1 MEKISNDYRENV
13 RVLDGL
19 LGVGRSCDMVSRDY
33 LIGGRR
39 ARLWVVDGF
48 GSDSILERMGAF
60 WLTLKPEN
68 VVGLTEMQDF
78 LDRYITFSESN
89 VTFDISD
96 AVTSVFLGK
105 SLLAVEGLAGVALV
119 DAKGYPSRSVHEP
132 PDGKVLRGSHDG
144 FVEAVVPNM
153 ALLRRRI
160 RDPHL
165 TMEGHKVGSRTHND
179 AVLCYLD
186 DKVDQDLLR
195 KLRGKLL
202 GLDVRS
208 LTMAQESLAE
218 AIRPKQWYNPFPKV
232 RYTERPD
239 AAAASIMEGSIVLM
253 VDNSPSVMILP
264 TGFFDFT
271 QESNDY
277 YFPPLVGTY
286 LRVLRVTVFLL
297 SLFITPA
304 WYLMV
309 SEPNR
314 LPGWLNFLSSPEP
327 VSLSLLSQ
335 LLVVE
340 FLIDVLK
347 LASLNTPDSLSNSFS
362 MLGALVLG
370 DFAVQAGWLGPEV
383 LVYMAFVSVA
393 GFAQPSYELGYAFKL
408 LRVALLLV
416 TAAFDVWGF
425 CLGVVGIFVLLCT
438 TKPLVGGKGISIH
451 WFPST
456 ARRCCGCWSGNLS
469 AGTIPESLSIEQ

>member
-68 VVGLTEMQDF
+68 VVVLTEMQDF

-89 VTFDISD
+89 VTFDVSD

-105 SLLAVEGLAGVALV
+105 SLLAVEGLAGVALM

-202 GLDVRS
+202 GLDIRS
-208 LTMAQESLAE
+208 LSMAQESLAE

-309 SEPNR
+309 SAPNR
-314 LPGWLNFLSSPEP
+314 LPGWLDFLSSPEP
-327 VSLSLLSQ
+327 ASLSLLSQ

-438 TKPLVGGKGISIH
+438 TKPLVGKGYLYPLVPFNGKALLRLLVREPISRDN
-451 WFPST
+451 T
-456 ARRCCGCWSGNLS
+456 
-469 AGTIPESLSIEQ
+469 

>member
-78 LDRYITFSESN
+78 LDQYITFSESN

-105 SLLAVEGLAGVALV
+105 SLLAVEGLAGVALM

-438 TKPLVGGKGISIH
+438 TKPLVGKGYLYPLVPFNGKALLRLLAREPISRDN
-451 WFPST
+451 T
-456 ARRCCGCWSGNLS
+456 
-469 AGTIPESLSIEQ
+469 

>member
-68 VVGLTEMQDF
+68 VMSLTEMQDF

-105 SLLAVEGLAGVALV
+105 SLLAVEGLAGVALM

-179 AVLCYLD
+179 AVLCYRD

-208 LTMAQESLAE
+208 LSMAQESLAE

-425 CLGVVGIFVLLCT
+425 CLGVVGIFILLCT
-438 TKPLVGGKGISIH
+438 TKPLVGKGYLYPLVPFNGKALLRLLVREPISRDN
-451 WFPST
+451 T
-456 ARRCCGCWSGNLS
+456 
-469 AGTIPESLSIEQ
+469 

>member
-105 SLLAVEGLAGVALV
+105 SLLAVEGLAGVALM

-208 LTMAQESLAE
+208 LSMAQESLAE

-264 TGFFDFT
+264 TSFFDFT

-438 TKPLVGGKGISIH
+438 TKPLVGKGYLYPLVPFNGKALLRLLVREPISRDN
-451 WFPST
+451 T
-456 ARRCCGCWSGNLS
+456 
-469 AGTIPESLSIEQ
+469 

>member
-105 SLLAVEGLAGVALV
+105 SLLAVEGLAGVALM

-186 DKVDQDLLR
+186 DRVDQDLLR

-416 TAAFDVWGF
+416 TAAFDIWGF
-425 CLGVVGIFVLLCT
+425 CLGVVGIFILLCT
-438 TKPLVGGKGISIH
+438 TKPLVGKGYLYPLVPFNGKALLRLLVREPISRDN
-451 WFPST
+451 T
-456 ARRCCGCWSGNLS
+456 
-469 AGTIPESLSIEQ
+469 

>member
-68 VVGLTEMQDF
+68 VGGLTEMQDF

-105 SLLAVEGLAGVALV
+105 SLLAVEGLAGVALM

-208 LTMAQESLAE
+208 LSMAQESLAE

-438 TKPLVGGKGISIH
+438 TKPLVGKGYLYPLVPFNGKALLRLLVREPISRDN
-451 WFPST
+451 T
-456 ARRCCGCWSGNLS
+456 
-469 AGTIPESLSIEQ
+469 

>member
-1 MEKISNDYRENV
+1 MEKISNDYRENI

-105 SLLAVEGLAGVALV
+105 SLLAVEGLAGVALM

-132 PDGKVLRGSHDG
+132 PDGKLLRGSHDG

-186 DKVDQDLLR
+186 DRVDQDLLR

-208 LTMAQESLAE
+208 LSMAQESLAE

-425 CLGVVGIFVLLCT
+425 CLGVVGIFILLCT
-438 TKPLVGGKGISIH
+438 TKPLVGKGYLYPLVPFNGKALLRLLVREPISRDN
-451 WFPST
+451 T
-456 ARRCCGCWSGNLS
+456 
-469 AGTIPESLSIEQ
+469 

>member
-68 VVGLTEMQDF
+68 VMSLTEMQDF

-105 SLLAVEGLAGVALV
+105 SLLAVEGLAGVALM

-208 LTMAQESLAE
+208 LSMAQESLAE

-416 TAAFDVWGF
+416 TAAFDVWGV
-425 CLGVVGIFVLLCT
+425 CLGVVGILILLCT
-438 TKPLVGGKGISIH
+438 TKPLVGKGYLYPLVPFNGKALLRLLVREPISRDN
-451 WFPST
+451 T
-456 ARRCCGCWSGNLS
+456 
-469 AGTIPESLSIEQ
+469 

>member
-105 SLLAVEGLAGVALV
+105 SLLAVEGLAGVALM

-425 CLGVVGIFVLLCT
+425 CLGGVGIFVLLCT
-438 TKPLVGGKGISIH
+438 TKPLVGKGYLYPLVPFNGKALLRLLVREPISRDN
-451 WFPST
+451 T
-456 ARRCCGCWSGNLS
+456 
-469 AGTIPESLSIEQ
+469 

>member
-105 SLLAVEGLAGVALV
+105 SLLAVEGLAGVALM

-208 LTMAQESLAE
+208 LSMAQESLAE

-264 TGFFDFT
+264 TSFFDFT

-277 YFPPLVGTY
+277 YFPPLIGTY
-286 LRVLRVTVFLL
+286 LRILRVTVFIL

-314 LPGWLNFLSSPEP
+314 LPAWLNFLSSPEP

-425 CLGVVGIFVLLCT
+425 CLGVVGIFILLCT
-438 TKPLVGGKGISIH
+438 TKPLVGKGYLYPLVPFNGKALLRLLVREPISRDN
-451 WFPST
+451 T
-456 ARRCCGCWSGNLS
+456 
-469 AGTIPESLSIEQ
+469 

>member
-1 MEKISNDYRENV
+1 MEKLTSNYAANAAE
-13 RVLDGL
+13 LDLL

-33 LIGGRR
+33 VIGGRR

-48 GSDSILERMGAF
+48 GSDSIIERMGAF
-60 WLTLKPEN
+60 WLTLKPEH
-68 VVGLTEMQDF
+68 VAGLTQMQEF
-78 LDRYITFSESN
+78 LDRFITFSESN
-89 VTFDISD
+89 VTFDVSD

-105 SLLAVEGLAGVALV
+105 SLLIMEGLSGAALM
-119 DAKGYPSRSVHEP
+119 DAKGYPSRGVDEP

-165 TMEGHKVGSRTHND
+165 TMEGHKVGSRSHND

-186 DKVDQDLLR
+186 DKVDQSLLR

-202 GLDVRS
+202 GLDIRS
-208 LTMAQESLAE
+208 LSMAQESLAE

-264 TGFFDFT
+264 TSFFDFT
-271 QESNDY
+271 QEANDF
-277 YFPPLVGTY
+277 YFPPLIGTY
-286 LRVLRVTVFLL
+286 LRILRVTVFLL

-309 SEPNR
+309 SVPDR
-314 LPGWLNFLSSPEP
+314 LPGWLDFLSSPEP

-425 CLGVVGIFVLLCT
+425 VLGVVGIFILLCT
-438 TKPLVGGKGISIH
+438 TKPLVGKGYLYPLIPFNGKALRRLLMREPISRDN
-451 WFPST
+451 T
-456 ARRCCGCWSGNLS
+456 
-469 AGTIPESLSIEQ
+469 

>member
-1 MEKISNDYRENV
+1 MEKVSNDYRENV

-105 SLLAVEGLAGVALV
+105 SLLAVEGLAGVALM

-186 DKVDQDLLR
+186 DRVDQDLLR

-208 LTMAQESLAE
+208 LSMAQESLAE

-438 TKPLVGGKGISIH
+438 TKPLVGKGYLYPLVPFNGKALLRLLVREPISRDN
-451 WFPST
+451 T
-456 ARRCCGCWSGNLS
+456 
-469 AGTIPESLSIEQ
+469 

>member
-105 SLLAVEGLAGVALV
+105 SLLAVEGLAGVALM

-253 VDNSPSVMILP
+253 VDKSPSVMILP

-438 TKPLVGGKGISIH
+438 TKPLVGKGYLYPLVPFNGKALLRLLVREPISRDN
-451 WFPST
+451 T
-456 ARRCCGCWSGNLS
+456 
-469 AGTIPESLSIEQ
+469 

>member
-105 SLLAVEGLAGVALV
+105 SLLAVEGLAGVALM

-208 LTMAQESLAE
+208 LSMAQESLAE

-425 CLGVVGIFVLLCT
+425 CLGVVGIFILLCT
-438 TKPLVGGKGISIH
+438 TKPLVRRGYLYPLVPFNGKALLRLLVREPISRDN
-451 WFPST
+451 T
-456 ARRCCGCWSGNLS
+456 
-469 AGTIPESLSIEQ
+469 

>member
-13 RVLDGL
+13 RMLDGL

-68 VVGLTEMQDF
+68 VMSLTEMQDF

-105 SLLAVEGLAGVALV
+105 SLLAVEGLAGVALM

-144 FVEAVVPNM
+144 FIEAVVPNM

-208 LTMAQESLAE
+208 LSMAQESLAE

-425 CLGVVGIFVLLCT
+425 CLGVVGIFILLCT
-438 TKPLVGGKGISIH
+438 TKPLVGKGYLYPLVPFNGKALLRLLVREPISRDN
-451 WFPST
+451 T
-456 ARRCCGCWSGNLS
+456 
-469 AGTIPESLSIEQ
+469 

>member
-68 VVGLTEMQDF
+68 VMSLTEMQDF

-105 SLLAVEGLAGVALV
+105 SLLAVEGLAGVALM

-186 DKVDQDLLR
+186 DRVDQDLLR

-208 LTMAQESLAE
+208 LSMAQESLAE

-314 LPGWLNFLSSPEP
+314 LPEWLNFLSSPEP

-425 CLGVVGIFVLLCT
+425 CLGVVGIFILLCT
-438 TKPLVGGKGISIH
+438 TKPLVGKGYLYPLVPFNGKALLRLLVREPISRDN
-451 WFPST
+451 T
-456 ARRCCGCWSGNLS
+456 
-469 AGTIPESLSIEQ
+469 

>member
-105 SLLAVEGLAGVALV
+105 SLLAVEGLAGVALM

-186 DKVDQDLLR
+186 DRVDQDLLR

-208 LTMAQESLAE
+208 LSMAQESLAE

-425 CLGVVGIFVLLCT
+425 VLGVVGIFVLLCT
-438 TKPLVGGKGISIH
+438 TKPLVGKGYLYPLVPFNGKALLRLLVREPISRDN
-451 WFPST
+451 T
-456 ARRCCGCWSGNLS
+456 
-469 AGTIPESLSIEQ
+469 

>member
-89 VTFDISD
+89 VTFDVSD

-105 SLLAVEGLAGVALV
+105 SLLAVEGLAGVALM

-186 DKVDQDLLR
+186 DRVDQDLLR

-416 TAAFDVWGF
+416 TAAFDAWGF

-438 TKPLVGGKGISIH
+438 TKPLVGKGYLYPLVPFNGKALLRLLVREPISRDN
-451 WFPST
+451 T
-456 ARRCCGCWSGNLS
+456 
-469 AGTIPESLSIEQ
+469 

>member
-105 SLLAVEGLAGVALV
+105 SLLAVEGLAGVALM

-208 LTMAQESLAE
+208 LSMAQESLAE

-425 CLGVVGIFVLLCT
+425 SLGVVGIFVLLCT
-438 TKPLVGGKGISIH
+438 TKPLVGKGYLYPLVPFNGKALLRLLVREPISRDN
-451 WFPST
+451 T
-456 ARRCCGCWSGNLS
+456 
-469 AGTIPESLSIEQ
+469 

>member
-1 MEKISNDYRENV
+1 MEKFSDDYMTNV
-13 RVLDGL
+13 QALDQL

-39 ARLWVVDGF
+39 ARFWVVDGF
-48 GSDSILERMGAF
+48 GSDSIIERMGAF
-60 WLTLKPEN
+60 WLSLKPEN
-68 VVGLTEMQDF
+68 VLGLTQMQDF
-78 LDRYITFSESN
+78 LNRYITFSESN

-105 SLLAVEGLAGVALV
+105 SLLAVEGLAGVALM
-119 DAKGYPSRSVHEP
+119 DAKGYPSRSVNEP

-208 LTMAQESLAE
+208 LSMAQESLAE
-218 AIRPKQWYNPFPKV
+218 AIRPKQWYNLFPKA

-264 TGFFDFT
+264 TSFFDFT

-277 YFPPLVGTY
+277 YFPPLIGTY
-286 LRVLRVTVFLL
+286 LRILRVTVFIL

-314 LPGWLNFLSSPEP
+314 LPAWLDFLSSPEP

-425 CLGVVGIFVLLCT
+425 CLGVLGIFILLCT
-438 TKPLVGGKGISIH
+438 TKPLVGKGYLSPLIPFNGKALLRLLIREPISRDN
-451 WFPST
+451 T
-456 ARRCCGCWSGNLS
+456 
-469 AGTIPESLSIEQ
+469 

>member
-13 RVLDGL
+13 RMLDGL
-19 LGVGRSCDMVSRDY
+19 LGVGRSSDMVSRDY

-78 LDRYITFSESN
+78 LDQYITFSESN

-105 SLLAVEGLAGVALV
+105 SLLAVEGLAGVALM

-208 LTMAQESLAE
+208 LSMAQESLAE

-438 TKPLVGGKGISIH
+438 TKPLVGKGYLYPLVPFNGKALLRLLVREPISRDN
-451 WFPST
+451 T
-456 ARRCCGCWSGNLS
+456 
-469 AGTIPESLSIEQ
+469 

>member
-78 LDRYITFSESN
+78 LDRSITFSESN

-105 SLLAVEGLAGVALV
+105 SLLAVEGLAGVALM

-208 LTMAQESLAE
+208 LSMAQESLAE

-335 LLVVE
+335 LLVVD

-425 CLGVVGIFVLLCT
+425 CLGVVGIFILLCT
-438 TKPLVGGKGISIH
+438 TKPLVGKGYLYPLVPFNGKALLRLLVREPISRDN
-451 WFPST
+451 T
-456 ARRCCGCWSGNLS
+456 
-469 AGTIPESLSIEQ
+469 

>member
-1 MEKISNDYRENV
+1 MEKISNDYRENI

-105 SLLAVEGLAGVALV
+105 SLLAVEGLAGVALM

-208 LTMAQESLAE
+208 LSMAQESLAE

-425 CLGVVGIFVLLCT
+425 CLGGVGIFILLCT
-438 TKPLVGGKGISIH
+438 TKPLVGKGYLYPLVPFNGKALLRLLVREPISRDN
-451 WFPST
+451 T
-456 ARRCCGCWSGNLS
+456 
-469 AGTIPESLSIEQ
+469 

>member
-13 RVLDGL
+13 RILDGL

-89 VTFDISD
+89 ITFDISD

-105 SLLAVEGLAGVALV
+105 SLLAVEGLAGVALM

-186 DKVDQDLLR
+186 DRVDQDLLR

-438 TKPLVGGKGISIH
+438 TKPLVGKGYLYPLVPFNGKALLRLLVREPISRDN
-451 WFPST
+451 T
-456 ARRCCGCWSGNLS
+456 
-469 AGTIPESLSIEQ
+469 

>member
-78 LDRYITFSESN
+78 LNRYITFSESN

-105 SLLAVEGLAGVALV
+105 SLLAVEGLAGVALM

-208 LTMAQESLAE
+208 LSMAQESLAE

-438 TKPLVGGKGISIH
+438 TKPLVGKGYLYPLVPFNGKALLRLLVREPISRDN
-451 WFPST
+451 T
-456 ARRCCGCWSGNLS
+456 
-469 AGTIPESLSIEQ
+469 

>member
-68 VVGLTEMQDF
+68 VMSLTEMQDF

-105 SLLAVEGLAGVALV
+105 SLLAVEGLAGVALM

-195 KLRGKLL
+195 KLRSKLL

-208 LTMAQESLAE
+208 LSMAQESLAE

-425 CLGVVGIFVLLCT
+425 CLGVVGIFILLCT
-438 TKPLVGGKGISIH
+438 TKPLVGKGYLYPLVPFNGKALLRLLVREPISRDN
-451 WFPST
+451 T
-456 ARRCCGCWSGNLS
+456 
-469 AGTIPESLSIEQ
+469 

>member
-105 SLLAVEGLAGVALV
+105 SLLAVEGLAGVALM

-208 LTMAQESLAE
+208 LSMAQESLAE

-416 TAAFDVWGF
+416 TAVFDVWGF

-438 TKPLVGGKGISIH
+438 TKPLVGKGYLYPLVPFNGKALLRLLVRDPISRDN
-451 WFPST
+451 T
-456 ARRCCGCWSGNLS
+456 
-469 AGTIPESLSIEQ
+469 

>member
-68 VVGLTEMQDF
+68 VMSLTEMQDF

-105 SLLAVEGLAGVALV
+105 SLLAVEGLAGVALM
-119 DAKGYPSRSVHEP
+119 DAKGYPSRSVNEP

-208 LTMAQESLAE
+208 LSMAQESLAE

-425 CLGVVGIFVLLCT
+425 CLGGVGIFILLCT
-438 TKPLVGGKGISIH
+438 TKPLVGKGYLYPLVPFNGKALLRLLVREPISRDN
-451 WFPST
+451 T
-456 ARRCCGCWSGNLS
+456 
-469 AGTIPESLSIEQ
+469 